1 MSTPNGIVSVQG
13 ARIRTDL
20 PGLFA
25 VYEGYSD
32 ADVLRIL
39 APELTVNSRHSR
51 MIKIRDASLVDERG
65 PDAPTA
71 PVGYNSPSRL
81 GTQGFET
88 FELVTNRYAFG
99 KVIISDSDRSEF
111 AAVQVD
117 PEEAWM
123 QTYTPQGWDICG
135 RIIGAELAD
144 INNYDSTLR
153 NTSFA
158 VNVATADL
166 QGALRG
172 AIRAF
177 RALGVNPRPG
187 ELKAFVNDTIA
198 DLMLGLNQVVGL
210 NAIAGAPSGSGG
222 TFAKLGTVDY
232 SDLVAFFAKEG
243 IELHVIYGRTIR
255 SNGTVTPVLADDL
268 YLLFCEPG
276 QGRSF
281 LKRGNKADAFGGP
294 GVPVTFPSYDPVGIG
309 MYMNGEWGL
318 ALPSNKLGFIFQD
331 IDS

>member
-65 PDAPTA
+65 PDAPTS
-71 PVGYNSPSRL
+71 PVGYNAPSRL

-135 RIIGAELAD
+135 RIIGSELAD
-144 INNYDSTLR
+144 VNNYDSTLR

-187 ELKAFVNDTIA
+187 ELKAFVNDAMA
-198 DLMLGLNQVVGL
+198 DLMLGLNQVVAV
-210 NAIAGAPSGSGG
+210 NANAGAASGG

-232 SDLVAFFAKEG
+232 SDLVTFFAKEG
-243 IELHVIYGRTIR
+243 IELHIIYGRTIR
-255 SNGTVTPVLADDL
+255 SNGTVTSVLADDL

-318 ALPSNKLGFIFQD
+318 ALPSTKLGFIFQD

>member
-20 PGLFA
+20 PGLFQ
-25 VYEGYSD
+25 VYESQSD

-39 APELTVNSRHSR
+39 APEITVNSRHSR
-51 MIKIRDASLVDERG
+51 MIKVRDASLVDERG
-65 PDAPTA
+65 QDNPVS
-71 PVGYNSPSRL
+71 PVGYNAPSRL

-88 FELVTNRYAFG
+88 FELVTNRYAFA
-99 KVIISDSDRSEF
+99 KVIISDSDRSEL
-111 AAVQVD
+111 ASVQVD

-123 QTYTPQGWDICG
+123 QTYTPQSWDVVG
-135 RIIGAELAD
+135 RIIGVELAD
-144 INNYDSTLR
+144 TGNYDATLQSTAL
-153 NTSFA
+153 A

-187 ELKAFVNDTIA
+187 ELKAFINDTMA
-198 DLMLGLNQVVGL
+198 DLMLGLNQVVPVAAL
-210 NAIAGAPSGSGG
+210 AGAPSGG

-232 SDLVAFFAKEG
+232 SDLVTFFAKEG
-243 IELHVIYGRTIR
+243 IELHVIYGRTVR
-255 SNGTVTPVLADDL
+255 SNGTVTPILANDL
-268 YLLFCEPG
+268 YLLFCEG
-276 QGRSF
+276 GNGRSF

-318 ALPSNKLGFIFQD
+318 ALPSNKLGFIFQG

>member
-20 PGLFA
+20 PGLFQ
-25 VYEGYSD
+25 VYETQSD

-39 APELTVNSRHSR
+39 APEITVNSRHSR
-51 MIKIRDASLVDERG
+51 MIKVRDASLVDERG
-65 PDAPTA
+65 PDNPVS
-71 PVGYNSPSRL
+71 PVGYNAPSRL

-88 FELVTNRYAFG
+88 FELVTNRYAFA
-99 KVIISDSDRSEF
+99 KVIISDSDRSEL
-111 AAVQVD
+111 ASVQVD

-123 QTYTPQGWDICG
+123 QTYTPQSWDVVG
-135 RIIGAELAD
+135 RIIGVELAD
-144 INNYDSTLR
+144 TGNYDATLQSTAL
-153 NTSFA
+153 A

-187 ELKAFVNDTIA
+187 ELKAFVNDTMA
-198 DLMLGLNQVVGL
+198 DLMLGLNQVVPV
-210 NAIAGAPSGSGG
+210 NAIAGAPSAGA

-232 SDLVAFFAKEG
+232 SDLVTFFAKEG
-243 IELHVIYGRTIR
+243 IELHVIYGRTVR
-255 SNGTVTPVLADDL
+255 SNGTVTPILANDL
-268 YLLFCEPG
+268 YLLFCEG
-276 QGRSF
+276 GNGRSF

-318 ALPSNKLGFIFQD
+318 ALPSNKLGFIFQG

>member
-20 PGLFA
+20 PGLFQ
-25 VYEGYSD
+25 VYESQSD
-32 ADVLRIL
+32 ADVLRVL
-39 APELTVNSRHSR
+39 APEITVNSRHSR
-51 MIKIRDASLVDERG
+51 MIKVRDASLVDERG
-65 PDAPTA
+65 QDNPVS
-71 PVGYNSPSRL
+71 PVGYNAPSRL

-88 FELVTNRYAFG
+88 FELVTNRYAFA
-99 KVIISDSDRSEF
+99 KVIISDSDRSEL
-111 AAVQVD
+111 ASVQVD

-123 QTYTPQGWDICG
+123 QTYTPQSWDVVG
-135 RIIGAELAD
+135 RIIGVELAD
-144 INNYDSTLR
+144 TNNYAATLQSTAL
-153 NTSFA
+153 A

-187 ELKAFVNDTIA
+187 ELKAFVNDTMA
-198 DLMLGLNQVVGL
+198 DLMLGLNQVVPVAAL
-210 NAIAGAPSGSGG
+210 AGAPSGG

-232 SDLVAFFAKEG
+232 SDLVTFFAKEG
-243 IELHVIYGRTIR
+243 IELHVIYGRTVR
-255 SNGTVTPVLADDL
+255 SNGTVTPILANDL
-268 YLLFCEPG
+268 YLLFCEG
-276 QGRSF
+276 GNGRSF

-318 ALPSNKLGFIFQD
+318 ALPSNKLGFIFQG

>member
-20 PGLFA
+20 PGLFQ
-25 VYEGYSD
+25 VYESQSD
-32 ADVLRIL
+32 ADVLRVL
-39 APELTVNSRHSR
+39 APEITVNSRHSR
-51 MIKIRDASLVDERG
+51 MIKVRDASLVDERG
-65 PDAPTA
+65 QDNPVS
-71 PVGYNSPSRL
+71 PVGYNAPSRL

-88 FELVTNRYAFG
+88 FELVTNRYAFA
-99 KVIISDSDRSEF
+99 KVIISDSDRSEL
-111 AAVQVD
+111 ASVQVD

-123 QTYTPQGWDICG
+123 QTYTPQSWDVVG
-135 RIIGAELAD
+135 RIIGVELAD
-144 INNYDSTLR
+144 TNNYDATLQSTAL
-153 NTSFA
+153 A

-187 ELKAFVNDTIA
+187 ELKAFVNDTMA
-198 DLMLGLNQVVGL
+198 DLMLGLNQVVPVAAL
-210 NAIAGAPSGSGG
+210 AGAPSGG

-232 SDLVAFFAKEG
+232 SDLVTFFAKEG
-243 IELHVIYGRTIR
+243 IELHVIYGRTVR
-255 SNGTVTPVLADDL
+255 SNGTVTPILANDL
-268 YLLFCEPG
+268 YLLFCEG
-276 QGRSF
+276 GNGRSF

-318 ALPSNKLGFIFQD
+318 ALPSTKLGFIFQG

>member
-20 PGLFA
+20 PGLFQ
-25 VYEGYSD
+25 VYESQSD
-32 ADVLRIL
+32 ADVLRVL
-39 APELTVNSRHSR
+39 APEITVNSRHSR
-51 MIKIRDASLVDERG
+51 MIKVRDASLVDERG
-65 PDAPTA
+65 QDNPVS
-71 PVGYNSPSRL
+71 PVGYNAPSRL

-88 FELVTNRYAFG
+88 FELVTNRYAFA
-99 KVIISDSDRSEF
+99 KVIISDSDRSEL
-111 AAVQVD
+111 ASVQVD

-123 QTYTPQGWDICG
+123 QTYTPQSWDVVG
-135 RIIGAELAD
+135 RIIGVELAD
-144 INNYDSTLR
+144 TANYDATLQSTAL
-153 NTSFA
+153 A

-187 ELKAFVNDTIA
+187 ELKAFVNDTMA
-198 DLMLGLNQVVGL
+198 DLMLGLNQVVPVSAL
-210 NAIAGAPSGSGG
+210 AGAPSGGV
-222 TFAKLGTVDY
+222 FAKLGTVDY
-232 SDLVAFFAKEG
+232 SDLVTFFAKEG
-243 IELHVIYGRTIR
+243 IELHVIYGRTVR
-255 SNGTVTPVLADDL
+255 SNGTVTPILANDL
-268 YLLFCEPG
+268 YLLFCEG
-276 QGRSF
+276 GNGRSF

-294 GVPVTFPSYDPVGIG
+294 GVPITFPSYDPVGIG

-318 ALPSNKLGFIFQD
+318 ALPSTKLGFIFQG

>member
-187 ELKAFVNDTIA
+187 ELKAFVNDTMA

-210 NAIAGAPSGSGG
+210 NAIAGAGAGGS
-222 TFAKLGTVDY
+222 FAKLGTVDY

>member
-32 ADVLRIL
+32 ADVLRVL

-153 NTSFA
+153 NTTFA
-158 VNVATADL
+158 INVATADL

-187 ELKAFVNDTIA
+187 ELKAFINDTMA

-210 NAIAGAPSGSGG
+210 NAIAGTGAGG
-222 TFAKLGTVDY
+222 AFAKLGTVDY
-232 SDLVAFFAKEG
+232 SDLVTFFAKEG

>member
-1 MSTPNGIVSVQG
+1 MSTANGIVSVQG

-25 VYEGYSD
+25 VYESNSD

-39 APELTVNSRHSR
+39 APELTVLSRHSR
-51 MIKIRDASLVDERG
+51 MIKIRDSSMIDERG
-65 PDAPTA
+65 PDAATS
-71 PVGYNSPSRL
+71 PVGYNAPSRL

-88 FELVTNRYAFG
+88 FELVTNRYAYG

-123 QTYTPQGWDICG
+123 GTYTPQGWDICG

-144 INNYDSTLR
+144 AANYDATLTSPGLNVTIPST
-153 NTSFA
+153 
-158 VNVATADL
+158 DL
-166 QGALRG
+166 QADLRG

-187 ELKAFVNDTIA
+187 ELHAFVNDIVA
-198 DLMLGLNQVVGL
+198 DAMLQLNQVVPQAAL
-210 NAIAGAPSGSGG
+210 SALPSGG
-222 TFAKLGTVDY
+222 TQLRFGSIDY

-243 IELHVIYGRTIR
+243 IDLHIIYGRTIR
-255 SNGTVTPVLADDL
+255 SNGAVLPVLENDL

-309 MYMNGEWGL
+309 LYMNGEWGL
-318 ALPSNKLGFIFQD
+318 ALPSTKLGFRFDAVI
-331 IDS
+331 

>member
-20 PGLFA
+20 PGLFQ
-25 VYEGYSD
+25 VYESQSD

-39 APELTVNSRHSR
+39 APEITVNSRHSR
-51 MIKIRDASLVDERG
+51 MIKVRDASLVDERG
-65 PDAPTA
+65 QDNPVS
-71 PVGYNSPSRL
+71 PVGYNAPSRL

-88 FELVTNRYAFG
+88 FELVTNRYAFA
-99 KVIISDSDRSEF
+99 KVIISDSDRSEL
-111 AAVQVD
+111 ASVQVD

-123 QTYTPQGWDICG
+123 QTYTPQSWDVVG
-135 RIIGAELAD
+135 RIIGVELAD
-144 INNYDSTLR
+144 TANYDATLQSTAL
-153 NTSFA
+153 A

-187 ELKAFVNDTIA
+187 ELRAFINDTMA
-198 DLMLGLNQVVGL
+198 DLMLGLNQVVPV
-210 NAIAGAPSGSGG
+210 NAIAGAPSAGA

-232 SDLVAFFAKEG
+232 SDLVTFFAKEG
-243 IELHVIYGRTIR
+243 IELHVIYGRTVR
-255 SNGTVTPVLADDL
+255 SNGTVTPILANDL
-268 YLLFCEPG
+268 YLLFCEG
-276 QGRSF
+276 GNGRSF

-294 GVPVTFPSYDPVGIG
+294 GVPITFPSYDPVGIG

-318 ALPSNKLGFIFQD
+318 ALPSTKLGFIFQG

>member
-32 ADVLRIL
+32 ADVLRVL

-65 PDAPTA
+65 PDAPTS
-71 PVGYNSPSRL
+71 PVGYNAPSRL

-123 QTYTPQGWDICG
+123 QTYTPQGWDIVG
-135 RIIGAELAD
+135 RIIGSELAD

-187 ELKAFVNDTIA
+187 ELKAFVNDTMA
-198 DLMLGLNQVVGL
+198 DLMLGLNQVVAV
-210 NAIAGAPSGSGG
+210 NAIAGAPSGG

-232 SDLVAFFAKEG
+232 SDLVTFFAKEG
-243 IELHVIYGRTIR
+243 IELHIVYGRTIR

>member
-20 PGLFA
+20 PGLFQ
-25 VYEGYSD
+25 VYESQSD
-32 ADVLRIL
+32 ADVLRVL
-39 APELTVNSRHSR
+39 APEITVNSRHSR
-51 MIKIRDASLVDERG
+51 MIKVRDASLVDERG
-65 PDAPTA
+65 QDNPVS
-71 PVGYNSPSRL
+71 PVGYNAPSRL

-88 FELVTNRYAFG
+88 FELVTNRYAFA
-99 KVIISDSDRSEF
+99 KVIISDSDRSEL
-111 AAVQVD
+111 ASVQVD

-123 QTYTPQGWDICG
+123 QTYTPQSWDVVG
-135 RIIGAELAD
+135 RIIGVELAD

-158 VNVATADL
+158 INVATADL

-187 ELKAFVNDTIA
+187 ELKAFINDTMA
-198 DLMLGLNQVVGL
+198 DLMLGLNQVVPVAAL
-210 NAIAGAPSGSGG
+210 AGAGAGGS
-222 TFAKLGTVDY
+222 FEKLGTVDY
-232 SDLVAFFAKEG
+232 SDLVTFFAKEG
-243 IELHVIYGRTIR
+243 IELHVIYGRTVR
-255 SNGTVTPVLADDL
+255 SNGTVTPILANDL
-268 YLLFCEPG
+268 YLLFCEG
-276 QGRSF
+276 GNGRSF

-318 ALPSNKLGFIFQD
+318 ALPSTKLGFIFQG

>member
-20 PGLFA
+20 PGLFQ
-25 VYEGYSD
+25 VYESQSD

-39 APELTVNSRHSR
+39 APEITVNSRHSR
-51 MIKIRDASLVDERG
+51 MIKVRDASLVDERG
-65 PDAPTA
+65 QDNPVS
-71 PVGYNSPSRL
+71 PVGYNAPSRL

-88 FELVTNRYAFG
+88 FELVTNRYAFA
-99 KVIISDSDRSEF
+99 KVIISDSDRSEL
-111 AAVQVD
+111 ASVQVD

-123 QTYTPQGWDICG
+123 QTYTPQSWDVVG
-135 RIIGAELAD
+135 RIIGVELAD
-144 INNYDSTLR
+144 TANYDATLQSTAL
-153 NTSFA
+153 A

-187 ELKAFVNDTIA
+187 ELKAFVNDTMA
-198 DLMLGLNQVVGL
+198 DLMLGLNQVVPVSAL
-210 NAIAGAPSGSGG
+210 AGAPSGGV
-222 TFAKLGTVDY
+222 FAKLGTVDY
-232 SDLVAFFAKEG
+232 SDLVTFFAKEG
-243 IELHVIYGRTIR
+243 IELHVIYGRTVR
-255 SNGTVTPVLADDL
+255 SNGTVTPILANDL
-268 YLLFCEPG
+268 YLLFCEG
-276 QGRSF
+276 GNGRSF

-294 GVPVTFPSYDPVGIG
+294 GVPITFPSYDPVGIG

-318 ALPSNKLGFIFQD
+318 ALPSTKLGFIFQG

>member
-20 PGLFA
+20 PGLFQ
-25 VYEGYSD
+25 VYESQSD
-32 ADVLRIL
+32 ADVLRVL
-39 APELTVNSRHSR
+39 APEITVNSRHSR
-51 MIKIRDASLVDERG
+51 MIKVRDASLVDERG
-65 PDAPTA
+65 QDNPVS
-71 PVGYNSPSRL
+71 PVGYNAPSRL

-88 FELVTNRYAFG
+88 FELVTNRYAFA
-99 KVIISDSDRSEF
+99 KVIISDSDRSEL
-111 AAVQVD
+111 ASVQVD

-123 QTYTPQGWDICG
+123 QTYTPQSWDVVG
-135 RIIGAELAD
+135 RIIGVELAD
-144 INNYDSTLR
+144 TGNYDATLQSTAL
-153 NTSFA
+153 A

-187 ELKAFVNDTIA
+187 ELKAFINDTMA
-198 DLMLGLNQVVGL
+198 DLMLGLNQVVPV
-210 NAIAGAPSGSGG
+210 NAIAGAPSSGAL
-222 TFAKLGTVDY
+222 FAKLGTVDY
-232 SDLVAFFAKEG
+232 SDLVTFFAKEG
-243 IELHVIYGRTIR
+243 IELHVIYGRTVR
-255 SNGTVTPVLADDL
+255 SNGTVTPILANDL
-268 YLLFCEPG
+268 YLLFCEG
-276 QGRSF
+276 GNGRSF

-318 ALPSNKLGFIFQD
+318 ALPSNKLGFIFQG

>member
-20 PGLFA
+20 PGLFQ
-25 VYEGYSD
+25 VYESQSD

-39 APELTVNSRHSR
+39 APEITVNSRHSR
-51 MIKIRDASLVDERG
+51 MIKVRDASLVDERG
-65 PDAPTA
+65 QDNPVS
-71 PVGYNSPSRL
+71 PVGYNAPSRL

-88 FELVTNRYAFG
+88 FELVTNRYAFA
-99 KVIISDSDRSEF
+99 KVIISDSDRSEL
-111 AAVQVD
+111 ASVQVD

-123 QTYTPQGWDICG
+123 QTYTPQSWDVVG
-135 RIIGAELAD
+135 RIIGVELAD

-158 VNVATADL
+158 INVATADL

-187 ELKAFVNDTIA
+187 ELKAFVNDTMA
-198 DLMLGLNQVVGL
+198 DLMLGLNQVVPVAAL
-210 NAIAGAPSGSGG
+210 AGAPSGG

-232 SDLVAFFAKEG
+232 SDLVTFFAKEG
-243 IELHVIYGRTIR
+243 IELHVIYGRTVR
-255 SNGTVTPVLADDL
+255 SNGTVTPILANDL
-268 YLLFCEPG
+268 YLLFCEG
-276 QGRSF
+276 GNGRSF

-318 ALPSNKLGFIFQD
+318 ALPSNKLGFIFQG

>member
-20 PGLFA
+20 PGLFQ
-25 VYEGYSD
+25 VYESQSD
-32 ADVLRIL
+32 ADVLRVL
-39 APELTVNSRHSR
+39 APEITVNSRHSR
-51 MIKIRDASLVDERG
+51 MIKVRDASLVDERG
-65 PDAPTA
+65 QDNPVS
-71 PVGYNSPSRL
+71 PVGYNAPSRL

-88 FELVTNRYAFG
+88 FELVTNRYAFA
-99 KVIISDSDRSEF
+99 KVIISDSDRSEL
-111 AAVQVD
+111 ASVQVD

-123 QTYTPQGWDICG
+123 QTYTPQSWDVVG
-135 RIIGAELAD
+135 RIIGVELAD

-158 VNVATADL
+158 INVATADL

-187 ELKAFVNDTIA
+187 ELKAFINDTMA
-198 DLMLGLNQVVGL
+198 DLMLGLNQVVPV
-210 NAIAGAPSGSGG
+210 NAIAGAPSAGA

-232 SDLVAFFAKEG
+232 SDLVTFFAKEG
-243 IELHVIYGRTIR
+243 IELHVIYGRTVR
-255 SNGTVTPVLADDL
+255 SNGTVTPILANDL
-268 YLLFCEPG
+268 YLLFCEG
-276 QGRSF
+276 GNGRSF

-318 ALPSNKLGFIFQD
+318 ALPSNKLGFIFAG

>member
-65 PDAPTA
+65 PDAPTS
-71 PVGYNSPSRL
+71 PVGYNAPSRL

-135 RIIGAELAD
+135 RIIGSELAD
-144 INNYDSTLR
+144 TNNYDSTLR

-187 ELKAFVNDTIA
+187 ELKAFVNDAMA
-198 DLMLGLNQVVGL
+198 DLMLGLNQVVAV
-210 NAIAGAPSGSGG
+210 NAIAGAASGG

-232 SDLVAFFAKEG
+232 SDLVTFFAKEG
-243 IELHVIYGRTIR
+243 IELHIIYGRTIR
-255 SNGTVTPVLADDL
+255 SNGTVTSVLADDL

-318 ALPSNKLGFIFQD
+318 ALPSTKLGFIFQD

>member
-1 MSTPNGIVSVQG
+1 MATPNGIVSVQG

-32 ADVLRIL
+32 ADVLRVL
-39 APELTVNSRHSR
+39 APELTVSSRHSR

-65 PDAPTA
+65 PDAPTN
-71 PVGYNSPSRL
+71 PVGYNAPSRL

-88 FELVTNRYAFG
+88 FELVTSRYAFG

-123 QTYTPQGWDICG
+123 QTYTPQGWDIVG
-135 RIIGAELAD
+135 RIIGTELAD
-144 INNYDSTLR
+144 NNNYDATLTT
-153 NTSFA
+153 TSLS
-158 VNVATADL
+158 VTTPTADL
-166 QGALRG
+166 QAELRG

-177 RALGVNPRPG
+177 RALGINPRPG
-187 ELKAFVNDTIA
+187 ELKAFINDTVA
-198 DLMLGLNQVVGL
+198 DAMLQLNQVVPQPAL
-210 NAIAGAPSGSGG
+210 SALPSGG
-222 TFAKLGTVDY
+222 TQLRFGSIDY

-243 IELHVIYGRTIR
+243 IELHIVYGRTIR
-255 SNGTVTPVLADDL
+255 SNGSVASVLEDDL

-318 ALPSNKLGFIFQD
+318 ALPSDKLGFRFEAVI
-331 IDS
+331 

>member
-20 PGLFA
+20 PGLFQ
-25 VYEGYSD
+25 VYESQSD
-32 ADVLRIL
+32 ADVLRVL
-39 APELTVNSRHSR
+39 APEITVNSRHSR
-51 MIKIRDASLVDERG
+51 MIKVRDASLVDERG
-65 PDAPTA
+65 QDNPVS
-71 PVGYNSPSRL
+71 PVGYNAPSRL

-88 FELVTNRYAFG
+88 FELVTNRYAFA
-99 KVIISDSDRSEF
+99 KVIISDSDRSEL
-111 AAVQVD
+111 ASVQVD

-123 QTYTPQGWDICG
+123 QTYTPQSWDVVG
-135 RIIGAELAD
+135 RIIGVELAD
-144 INNYDSTLR
+144 TANYDATLQSTAL
-153 NTSFA
+153 A

-187 ELKAFVNDTIA
+187 ELKAFVNDTMA
-198 DLMLGLNQVVGL
+198 DLMLGLNQVVPVAAL
-210 NAIAGAPSGSGG
+210 AGAPSGG

-232 SDLVAFFAKEG
+232 SDLVTFFAKEG
-243 IELHVIYGRTIR
+243 IELHVIYGRTVR
-255 SNGTVTPVLADDL
+255 SNGTVTPILANDL
-268 YLLFCEPG
+268 YLLFCEG
-276 QGRSF
+276 GNGRSF

-318 ALPSNKLGFIFQD
+318 ALPSNKLGFIFQG

>member
-20 PGLFA
+20 PGLFQ
-25 VYEGYSD
+25 VYESQSD

-39 APELTVNSRHSR
+39 APEITVNSRHSR
-51 MIKIRDASLVDERG
+51 MIKVRDASLVDERG
-65 PDAPTA
+65 QDNPVS
-71 PVGYNSPSRL
+71 PVGYNAPSRL

-88 FELVTNRYAFG
+88 FELVTNRYAFA
-99 KVIISDSDRSEF
+99 KVIISDSDRSEL
-111 AAVQVD
+111 ASVQVD

-123 QTYTPQGWDICG
+123 QTYTPQSWDVVG
-135 RIIGAELAD
+135 RIIGVELAD
-144 INNYDSTLR
+144 TANYDATLQSTAL
-153 NTSFA
+153 A

-187 ELKAFVNDTIA
+187 ELKAFVNDTMA
-198 DLMLGLNQVVGL
+198 DLMLGLNQVVPVAAL
-210 NAIAGAPSGSGG
+210 AGAPSGG

-232 SDLVAFFAKEG
+232 SDLVTFFAKEG
-243 IELHVIYGRTIR
+243 IELHVIYGRTVR
-255 SNGTVTPVLADDL
+255 SNGTVTPILANDL
-268 YLLFCEPG
+268 YLLFCEG
-276 QGRSF
+276 GNGRSF

-318 ALPSNKLGFIFQD
+318 ALPSTKLGFIFQG

>member
-20 PGLFA
+20 PGLFQ
-25 VYEGYSD
+25 VYESQSD

-39 APELTVNSRHSR
+39 APEITVNSRHSR
-51 MIKIRDASLVDERG
+51 MIKVRDASLVDERG
-65 PDAPTA
+65 QDNPVS
-71 PVGYNSPSRL
+71 PVGYNAPSRL

-88 FELVTNRYAFG
+88 FELVTNRYAFA
-99 KVIISDSDRSEF
+99 KVIISDSDRSEL
-111 AAVQVD
+111 ASVQVD

-123 QTYTPQGWDICG
+123 QTYTPQSWDVVG
-135 RIIGAELAD
+135 RIIGVELAD

-158 VNVATADL
+158 INVATADL

-187 ELKAFVNDTIA
+187 ELKAFVNDTMA
-198 DLMLGLNQVVGL
+198 DLMLGLNQVVPV
-210 NAIAGAPSGSGG
+210 NAIAGAPSAGA

-232 SDLVAFFAKEG
+232 SDLVTFFAKEG
-243 IELHVIYGRTIR
+243 IELHVIYGRTVR
-255 SNGTVTPVLADDL
+255 SNGTVTPILADDL
-268 YLLFCEPG
+268 YLLFCEG
-276 QGRSF
+276 GNGRSF

-318 ALPSNKLGFIFQD
+318 ALPSSKLGFIFQD

>member
-65 PDAPTA
+65 PDAPTS
-71 PVGYNSPSRL
+71 PVGYNAPSRL

-144 INNYDSTLR
+144 NGNYDATLQSSSLDVTVPST
-153 NTSFA
+153 
-158 VNVATADL
+158 DL
-166 QGALRG
+166 QAELRA

-187 ELKAFVNDTIA
+187 ELKAFVNDTVA
-198 DLMLGLNQVVGL
+198 DAMLQLNQVVSQPAL
-210 NAIAGAPSGSGG
+210 SAVPSGGAQIRFGSI
-222 TFAKLGTVDY
+222 DY
-232 SDLVAFFAKEG
+232 SDLVTFFAKEG
-243 IELHVIYGRTIR
+243 IELHIIYGRTIR
-255 SNGTVTPVLADDL
+255 SNGTVASVLEDDL

-318 ALPSNKLGFIFQD
+318 ALPSDKLGFRFEQVI
-331 IDS
+331 

>member
-20 PGLFA
+20 PGLFQ
-25 VYEGYSD
+25 VYESQSD
-32 ADVLRIL
+32 ADVLRVL
-39 APELTVNSRHSR
+39 APEITVNSRHSR

-65 PDAPTA
+65 QDNPVS
-71 PVGYNSPSRL
+71 PVGYNAPSRL

-88 FELVTNRYAFG
+88 FELVTNRYAFA
-99 KVIISDSDRSEF
+99 KVIISDSDRSEL
-111 AAVQVD
+111 ASVQVD

-123 QTYTPQGWDICG
+123 QTYTPQSWDVVG
-135 RIIGAELAD
+135 RIIGVELAD

-158 VNVATADL
+158 INVATADL

-177 RALGVNPRPG
+177 RSLGVNPRPG
-187 ELKAFVNDTIA
+187 ELRAFVNDTMA
-198 DLMLGLNQVVGL
+198 DLMLGLNQVVPV
-210 NAIAGAPSGSGG
+210 NAIAGAPSSGA

-232 SDLVAFFAKEG
+232 SDLVTFFAKEG
-243 IELHVIYGRTIR
+243 IELHVIYGRTVR
-255 SNGTVTPVLADDL
+255 SNGTVTPILADDM
-268 YLLFCEPG
+268 YLLFCEG
-276 QGRSF
+276 GNGRSF

-318 ALPSNKLGFIFQD
+318 ALPSSKLGFIFQD